1 MNLIN
6 YNNKK
11 TKLIDADGNIFIG
24 MTYYSD
30 AETNETSEDV
40 LIVKKGTEYYEI
52 LESDIK
58 SIEIVK

>member
-11 TKLIDADGNIFIG
+11 IKLIDVDGNVFIG
-24 MTYYSD
+24 MAYYSD
-30 AETNETSEDV
+30 AETNETDEDV
-40 LIVKKGTEYYEI
+40 LIVKNGTEYYEI

-58 SIEIVK
+58 SIEIIA